1 MDYTLL
7 SDYLLTDR
15 LKDGDESAFKEVYL
29 RYWKEIYKTAYVKL
43 HHRELAEELT
53 QNLFVDLWK
62 RRQTTRIESLSCYL
76 FGSLKWSIINHYK
89 SQLVK
94 EKYQDHLNAQPHRTT
109 NSTDEFVLH
118 RDLSHALNEGIALL
132 PKKTREVFKLS
143 RIENRSTKEIS
154 IALNISEKSVEYHI
168 TRSIKSMRFYL
179 KEYLFLVIAATFYLS

>member
-43 HHRELAEELT
+43 HSRELAEELT

-94 EKYQDHLNAQPHRTT
+94 EKYQDHLNAQPHRAT

-179 KEYLFLVIAATFYLS
+179 KEYLFLVIAATFYLF